1 MVKKQRKI
9 AVMGFRAVGTRVF
22 RYVNPF
28 LDPCAVFIEFT
39 VIAGKSSIS
48 LQFCENHFV
57 ESYNPTIENTF
68 QKTIRINADEFVTEI
83 VDTAGQVRRFSDYSY
98 FFFLPKDE
106 HSNFQPQYAIGI
118 HGYILVY
125 AVTNRFSFNLIKTLN
140 DKILNAVGVDKV
152 PRVLGTQRLFREPSL
167 YSLAVG
173 NKIDLDRERQVPTS
187 EGQALANEWRCAFV
201 ECSAKQNSNVG
212 QIFTA
217 CLTEVEKAQGPPQAP
232 QSDCV
237 LL

>member
-1 MVKKQRKI
+1 MSTSHAFFI
-9 AVMGFRAVGTRVF
+9 ASPA
-22 RYVNPF
+22 
-28 LDPCAVFIEFT
+28 
-39 VIAGKSSIS
+39 S
-48 LQFCENHFV
+48 
-57 ESYNPTIENTF
+57 
-68 QKTIRINADEFVTEI
+68 
-83 VDTAGQVRRFSDYSY
+83 
-98 FFFLPKDE
+98 KDE

-152 PRVLGTQRLFREPSL
+152 PRVLGMRMRFELASSNL
-167 YSLAVG
+167 CAVG
-173 NKIDLDRERQVPTS
+173 NKIDLEKERQVPS
-187 EGQALANEWRCAFV
+187 AEGQALATEWGCAFV

-217 CLTEVEKAQGPPQAP
+217 WLSEVEKAQGPPPAQ

>member
-1 MVKKQRKI
+1 MKLPNAHKQ
-9 AVMGFRAVGTRVF
+9 
-22 RYVNPF
+22 
-28 LDPCAVFIEFT
+28 
-39 VIAGKSSIS
+39 
-48 LQFCENHFV
+48 
-57 ESYNPTIENTF
+57 
-68 QKTIRINADEFVTEI
+68 
-83 VDTAGQVRRFSDYSY
+83 
-98 FFFLPKDE
+98 DE

-152 PRVLGTQRLFREPSL
+152 PRVLGTAQHLLLVSL
-167 YSLAVG
+167 NLPVG
-173 NKIDLDRERQVPTS
+173 NKIDLEKERQVPTA
-187 EGQALANEWRCAFV
+187 EGQALAAEWGCAFV

-217 CLTEVEKAQGPPQAP
+217 CLTEVEKAQGPPPTA